1 MLVKVCFGVAAP
13 RWIDFV
19 SNWNPKCLLHRTSG
33 RDLNAARSFP
43 RGA

>member
-1 MLVKVCFGVAAP
+1 MPAKARFGVDAL

-19 SNWNPKCLLHRTSG
+19 SNWNPKCLLHRTSR